1 MELEYVIKW
10 HSRLCKEHLFINR
23 TQMKMKAG
31 DVDSGVCWK
40 GDSWGVI
47 GKEEYHERKYQGSG
61 SEDKAVRKR

>member
-1 MELEYVIKW
+1 
-10 HSRLCKEHLFINR
+10 
-23 TQMKMKAG
+23 MKMKAG

-47 GKEEYHERKYQGSG
+47 GKEEYHGRKYQGSG